1 MNKKLLVLVLLLFL
15 VNACSSAEPE
25 LSYDPVQLIEYEECL
40 RFYANSGNTSFYC
53 DDIKPVPR

>member
-1 MNKKLLVLVLLLFL
+1 MNNKLLFLSISVLLLTG
-15 VNACSSAEPE
+15 CSGAEPE